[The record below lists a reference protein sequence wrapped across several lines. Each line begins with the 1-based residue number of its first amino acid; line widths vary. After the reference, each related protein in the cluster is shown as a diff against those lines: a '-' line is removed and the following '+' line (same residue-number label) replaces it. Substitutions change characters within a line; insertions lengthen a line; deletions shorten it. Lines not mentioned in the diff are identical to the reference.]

1 LGKVS
6 NFYPLTIA
14 VTVSIRKF
22 WHRHWRTPQPTQ
34 NWDWA
39 VDQLKGACI
48 VLAKDQTGQCTALTS
63 DLLLPGIFRQSVP
76 HSSEKRKFY

>member
-1 LGKVS
+1 
-6 NFYPLTIA
+6 LTIA
-14 VTVSIRKF
+14 VI
-22 WHRHWRTPQPTQ
+22 HPQILAPPLANASAHTKL
-34 NWDWA
+34 DWA